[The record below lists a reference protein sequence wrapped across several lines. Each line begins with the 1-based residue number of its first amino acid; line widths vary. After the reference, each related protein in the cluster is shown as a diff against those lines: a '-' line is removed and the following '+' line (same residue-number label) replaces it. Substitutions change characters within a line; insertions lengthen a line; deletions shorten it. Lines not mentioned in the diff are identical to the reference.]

1 MDGNQKKT
9 TEIGRTAWPVV
20 VPTLARHEVVEIRVA
35 AAPPKS
41 APLAVGPPP
50 SKKGSYPD
58 AEVSQMNL
66 VPRRPQIEITSSML
80 EPKSHTTGFRETGIT
95 PKTSQLPPN
104 LLAYS
109 YNSRIVHVTPAKDYD
124 VRSFFLSVTPRCGC

>member
-50 SKKGSYPD
+50 SKKGSYSD
-58 AEVSQMNL
+58 AKRSQIDLVPQRSQM
-66 VPRRPQIEITSSML
+66 PSPKL
-80 EPKSHTTGFRETGIT
+80 EAQSHATGHRKTGIT
-95 PKTSQLPPN
+95 PKTSQLPRN
-104 LLAYS
+104 RVAYS
-109 YNSRIVHVTPAKDYD
+109 YNSHIVYVTPAEGYE
-124 VRSFFLSVTPRCGC
+124 VRSFLPSVTPRCGC